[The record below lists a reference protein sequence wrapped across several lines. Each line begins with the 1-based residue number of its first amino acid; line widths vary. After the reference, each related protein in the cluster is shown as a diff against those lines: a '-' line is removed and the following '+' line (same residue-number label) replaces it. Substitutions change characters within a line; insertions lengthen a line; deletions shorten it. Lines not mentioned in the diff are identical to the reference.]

1 MDYVTGKDKVVEVD
15 VRVEV
20 FLYCQESFVG
30 FKDVEKVLIIVKILP
45 FFYDLIFILLDPVF
59 LPWHPPAGICCLMR
73 SRSLHWRLRRRL

>member
-30 FKDVEKVLIIVKILP
+30 FKDVEKVLIVVKLLP
-45 FFYDLIFILLDPVF
+45 FFMTYFLSFLTHF
-59 LPWHPPAGICCLMR
+59 LPWHPPAGVCCLMR

>member
-30 FKDVEKVLIIVKILP
+30 FKDVEKVLIIVKLLP
-45 FFYDLIFILLDPVF
+45 FF
-59 LPWHPPAGICCLMR
+59 MT
-73 SRSLHWRLRRRL
+73 